1 MAQATLNTNS
11 EPIAANAG
19 DTAPAPGQRSFWRT
33 FVERNKAGAFGFIVM
48 AAILLLT
55 FVGPFFVHGENRTDV
70 TNIYGGPSWSHPLGF
85 DHSGRD
91 IWYQIVHGG
100 RSMILVA
107 VMAGL
112 LSTFV
117 GVVLGALAAMIGG
130 RFDIAM
136 QTISDI
142 VLTVPSIILLAV
154 LAAYIRLD
162 GPVLLAL
169 ILASTGWPV
178 LLLAIRSQ
186 VLSLK
191 EREYVEAARMLDL
204 GLPRI
209 LFREVLPNMASYIL
223 INFVFAVRGA
233 IYGQAALYFLGLV
246 SLAGVNWGIMIQEA
260 FRRGA
265 VFNTA
270 SMMGLLAPVFMIVM
284 LSWSLILIAR
294 SLEDVFN
301 PRLRKI

>member
-1 MAQATLNTNS
+1 MAEATLNAPTS
-11 EPIAANAG
+11 TSAAVEAEM
-19 DTAPAPGQRSFWRT
+19 RKKSFWRI
-33 FVERNKAGAFGFIVM
+33 FVERNKAGTFGIVLLTL
-48 AAILLLT
+48 ILLIT
-55 FVGPFFVHGENRTDV
+55 FIGPFFVHGENRTDV
-70 TNIYGGPSWSHPLGF
+70 QRIYAGPSWDHPLGF

-100 RSMILVA
+100 RSVIIVAFLAA
-107 VMAGL
+107 VMA
-112 LSTFV
+112 TAI
-117 GVVLGALAAMIGG
+117 GVILGSLAAMLGG
-130 RFDIAM
+130 KFDAAM

-142 VLTVPSIILLAV
+142 VLTVPTIILLAV
-154 LAAYIRLD
+154 LAAFFRLD
-162 GPVLLAL
+162 SPVQLAV
-169 ILASTGWPV
+169 ILGATGWPV

-223 INFVFAVRGA
+223 INFVFNMRGA
-233 IYGQAALYFLGLV
+233 VYGQVALYFLGLV
-246 SLAGVNWGIMIQEA
+246 SLSGVNWGIMIQEA

-270 SMMGLLAPVFMIVM
+270 SMMGLVAPIFMIVM
-284 LSWSLILIAR
+284 LMWSLILVAR

-301 PRLRKI
+301 PRLREI